1 MAVFRP
7 HYEKSGTFSSN
18 YASVQEK
25 NVVFI
30 DDVVGSGE
38 TFKAA
43 IKAAKAE
50 KAKPVLCVAVLNK
63 TSVDK
68 IADVPLRS
76 LIRARVL

>member
-1 MAVFRP
+1 M
-7 HYEKSGTFSSN
+7 
-18 YASVQEK
+18 
-25 NVVFI
+25 
-30 DDVVGSGE
+30 
-38 TFKAA
+38 
-43 IKAAKAE
+43 AKAE